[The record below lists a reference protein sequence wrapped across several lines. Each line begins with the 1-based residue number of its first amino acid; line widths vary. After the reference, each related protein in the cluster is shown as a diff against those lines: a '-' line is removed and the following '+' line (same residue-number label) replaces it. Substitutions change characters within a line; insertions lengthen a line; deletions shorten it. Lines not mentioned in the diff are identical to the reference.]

1 MPRVLIAGATG
12 YLGSFLLAEAKE
24 RGYAVR
30 ALTRSERKLADARS
44 TIDEVFIG
52 EVTKPATLDGIARD
66 VDVVISAIG
75 ITRQKDGLR
84 YQDVDYQGNL
94 NLLKEA
100 IGSGAK
106 KFVYVSVLHADQM
119 SDLQIV
125 QAKERFV
132 GELRKSGL
140 DYAVIRPN
148 GYFTDMLA
156 FLDMAK
162 GGRVFLFGR
171 GDFRI
176 NPISGKDVARRCLDA
191 IDLDDREL
199 RFGGPVTFTH
209 REIAH
214 EAFRALGT
222 KPKVICIPVLFAKI
236 LLWLVRKLTP
246 GRIYGPVE
254 FTLTVI
260 TRNMVGPSYG
270 EESLRDFFRNALAH
284 EHIEL

>member
-12 YLGSFLLAEAKE
+12 YLGGFLLAEAKA

-30 ALTRSERKLADARS
+30 ALTRSERKLAHARS
-44 TIDEVFIG
+44 TKDEVFIG
-52 EVTKPATLDGIARD
+52 EVTKPATLEGIARD

-100 IGSGAK
+100 IRSGAK

-140 DYAVIRPN
+140 DY
-148 GYFTDMLA
+148 L
-156 FLDMAK
+156 
-162 GGRVFLFGR
+162 
-171 GDFRI
+171 
-176 NPISGKDVARRCLDA
+176 
-191 IDLDDREL
+191 
-199 RFGGPVTFTH
+199 
-209 REIAH
+209 
-214 EAFRALGT
+214 
-222 KPKVICIPVLFAKI
+222 KI
-236 LLWLVRKLTP
+236 
-246 GRIYGPVE
+246 E
-254 FTLTVI
+254 Q
-260 TRNMVGPSYG
+260 
-270 EESLRDFFRNALAH
+270 
-284 EHIEL
+284 